1 MAGLGQPV
9 MGQPVI
15 GQYNQ
20 QPQAYPQSVYQ
31 NQQPQAFP
39 NQQPQAF
46 PNQMPKQAY
55 SYQQP
60 QQV

>member
-31 NQQPQAFP
+31 NQQPQAFQ
-39 NQQPQAF
+39 NQQP
-46 PNQMPKQAY
+46 
-55 SYQQP
+55 
-60 QQV
+60 

>member
-20 QPQAYPQSVYQ
+20 QPQAYPHSVYQ

-39 NQQPQAF
+39 NRQPQAF
-46 PNQMPKQAY
+46 
-55 SYQQP
+55 
-60 QQV
+60 